1 MRKLLFLS
9 SGARETVE
17 KIEVLISE
25 DTPIEIGDV
34 YGEDL
39 EKLDLYQ
46 GVLIG
51 AHVDQRRLASRK
63 DRIAAYLERGGTI
76 IANGHVAYPFLPQM
90 TQFHPIPHYRL
101 EDLEVRRHDAHPI
114 WEGVSVDDLTRRRG
128 VSGFYARG
136 WHAPPSGAEIIHTI
150 GKAER
155 PIDFIYGVGMGR
167 VLFHGGN
174 DLWSF
179 ADRNTSAARLAPQLL
194 EWAFSREASS

>member
-17 KIEVLISE
+17 KIEAWSSE

-46 GVLIG
+46 AVLIG
-51 AHVDQRRLASRK
+51 VHVDQRRLASRK
-63 DRIAAYLERGGTI
+63 DRLTAYLERGGI
-76 IANGHVAYPFLPQM
+76 VIANGHVAYPFLPQM
-90 TQFHPIPHYRL
+90 THFHSIPHYRV
-101 EDLEVRRHDAHPI
+101 EDLEVRRHVAHPI

-136 WHAPPSGAEIIHTI
+136 WHAPPDGAEIIHTI
-150 GKAER
+150 GEAER
-155 PIDFIYGVGMGR
+155 PVDFIYTVGAGR

-179 ADRNTSAARLAPQLL
+179 ADSKTSADRLAPQLL
-194 EWAFSREASS
+194 EWAFSREASP